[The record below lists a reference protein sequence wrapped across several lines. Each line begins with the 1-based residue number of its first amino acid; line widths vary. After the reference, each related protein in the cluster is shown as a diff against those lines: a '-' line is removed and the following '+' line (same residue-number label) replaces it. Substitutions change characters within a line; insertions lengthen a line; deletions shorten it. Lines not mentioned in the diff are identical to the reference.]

1 MLVISHNVGYK
12 PGQLTN
18 LEVEG
23 RTLSP
28 TFSPA
33 QESYNLR
40 VSNDVQTITV
50 KTTAEPDFT
59 VTGTGPQQLGVG
71 LNTIKVTVKNAAET
85 DGETSKR
92 VYTIMVIRDKPTPTA
107 DMFDFTSPTNLT
119 YDGQPKTAT
128 VKLNDSNKTADVG
141 QIQVSYDDGQGLLLS
156 PRDAGTYHVKISTGD
171 TDQYAPVTGLTTD
184 AWKFTISPAGLP
196 EKAEISVYPASPK
209 AGDVLRADLINEIVP
224 LPGTYAWTIGGNSVS
239 TSNSYTV
246 QPEDGG
252 KTIKVTAT
260 ATGNYTGSLSNE
272 IQVPKTPVNGSVA
285 ITADNTTIAEGTVLT
300 AEPSGFP
307 KDVKYTYQWYN
318 NGTAIE
324 GANAGTYT
332 VVAGNGSL
340 SVKVTLDST
349 TYEGS
354 ATSAAVEVGKT
365 MLSGT
370 LTIASNSTAAA
381 KVGDIL
387 TAKLNDADI
396 KTTDHTVAW
405 LRDGTP
411 ITGANASTYTVAT
424 ADKGKAITVQVT
436 SKDPTVSGSLV
447 SASGVSVAATV
458 PGAPTNLTASA
469 RGGAIMLEWSAPQDN
484 GGSPITH
491 YQVLVDGGKDKP
503 GGITGEAAGC
513 IWGYSFDAGT
523 EHTFTVAA
531 VNKVGTSD
539 TVEIKATAASG
550 GSSSSGGG
558 SSSSGGGGGGGGG
571 SSSGG
576 STNTPSTSG
585 GTTSVGV
592 TPSVSNGSATAT
604 VSSSSAQTMVSD
616 AAKNNSDNVT
626 VKVNVPSGST
636 ADSVTANVPA
646 SAVASLAKDTNAS
659 LTVDSPVADV
669 TIPNSALSALGGTSG
684 NVTVTAAKNGTD
696 SVTITVQKGGQTV
709 GALSGGM
716 RVDVPVSAAAAQA
729 GSGLVAVLVNADGT
743 QTVLP
748 KSTLSG
754 GEMKVLLDSGSATLK
769 FVDNSKSFVDTGAH
783 WASSAVDFVSSRDLF
798 QGTSPSEFSPDMPM
812 NRAMLVTVLHRL
824 ESEPNASAYSFN
836 DVPTDSYYAEATA
849 WAVGMGITN
858 GMDGAFNGDGTITR
872 EMLATMLYR
881 YVQGT
886 NGSKGTSGSYASMG
900 DAGQVNTWADDA
912 MRWAVGSGII
922 TGDNGNLRP
931 GDPAS
936 RAEVATML
944 ERFVTVIAK

>member
-1 MLVISHNVGYK
+1 MLVISRNVGYK

-23 RTLSP
+23 QTLNP

-33 QESYNLR
+33 QGSYNLR
-40 VSNDVQTITV
+40 VSNDVHTITV
-50 KTTAEPDFT
+50 KAAAEPGFT
-59 VTGTGPQQLGVG
+59 VEGTGQQQLEVG
-71 LNTIKVTVKNAAET
+71 LNTIKVTVKNTAEA

-92 VYTIMVIRDKPTPTA
+92 EYTILVIRDKPTPTA
-107 DMFDFTSPTNLT
+107 DMFDFTPPTNLT

-128 VKLNDSNKTADVG
+128 VKLKDTSKNVGEIRVFYRVG
-141 QIQVSYDDGQGLLLS
+141 QESLFSAY
-156 PRDAGTYHVKISTGD
+156 DAGTYTVTISTSD
-171 TDQYAPVTGLTTD
+171 TTDYGPATGLTDNSWT
-184 AWKFTISPAGLP
+184 FTIAPATLP
-196 EKAEISVYPASPK
+196 NDAVLSVYPASPK
-209 AGDVLRADLINEIVP
+209 AGDVLRADLYYDLMS
-224 LPGTYAWTIGGNSVS
+224 LPCDYQWTIGERSVS
-239 TSNSYTV
+239 ATDSYTV
-246 QPEDGG
+246 KPEDGG

-260 ATGNYTGSLSNE
+260 ATGNYKGSLSKE
-272 IQVPKTPVNGSVA
+272 IEVAKTPFNGSVT
-285 ITADNTTIAEGTVLT
+285 ITADKNAIGTDTVLT
-300 AEPSGFP
+300 AKPSGFP
-307 KDVKYTYQWYN
+307 NNVKYTYQWYN
-318 NGTAIE
+318 NSVEIADATGD
-324 GANAGTYT
+324 NYT
-332 VVAGNGSL
+332 VKEGDKSL

-370 LTIASNSTAAA
+370 LTIASSSTSAA
-381 KVGDIL
+381 KVGDTL
-387 TAKLNDADI
+387 TAKLNDTDI
-396 KTTDHTVAW
+396 SAENYTIAW

-436 SKDPTVSGSLV
+436 AKSETVSGSLV
-447 SASGVSVAATV
+447 SASGVSVAATA
-458 PGAPTNLTASA
+458 PGAPTNLTATVDHSSI
-469 RGGAIMLEWSAPQDN
+469 RLEWSAPQDD
-484 GGSPITH
+484 GGSPILH
-491 YQVLVDGGKDKP
+491 YEVLVDGGTDK
-503 GGITGEAAGC
+503 GGITATAPNC
-513 IWGYSFDAGT
+513 IWGYGFEAGT

-531 VNKVGTSD
+531 VNAVGTS
-539 TVEIKATAASG
+539 TPVTIEATASG
-550 GSSSSGGG
+550 GSTGGSGG

-571 SSSGG
+571 GSSSSGG

-659 LTVDSPVADV
+659 LTVDSPVAGV

-754 GEMKVLLDSGSATLK
+754 GEMKVLLDSGNATLK